1 MRKYVFIIVAAT
13 CLLAIPIAAVGAN
26 WHTELV
32 DSGGGYWQTRVAVE
46 LENPSD
52 KPVAGQGVRL
62 VIGADAGQLPLAGS
76 TTQSLRVVNADG
88 LEYLYRIEAAGGAK
102 DVLSAGDAF
111 IFAVDVPA
119 KSKATYFILCGQYHG
134 QCRHR
139 VPGRDGLDLG
149 SGGKQ
154 ICAHE
159 FKENAYGRRDKGTGA
174 SPGTAEDRG
183 AARQRCVE
191 SIIGGRLARQG
202 GNSRRVLNPS

>member
-1 MRKYVFIIVAAT
+1 MRKYVFIIVAAD
-13 CLLAIPIAAVGAN
+13 LPAGYSY
-26 WHTELV
+26 
-32 DSGGGYWQTRVAVE
+32 SGGGGESGHGVRLIPVEGTGQKMCLLVE

-119 KSKATYFILCGQYHG
+119 KSKATYFIYADNIKAMLSPSTWTRRSGPGIRWKTNLC
-134 QCRHR
+134 
-139 VPGRDGLDLG
+139 P
-149 SGGKQ
+149 
-154 ICAHE
+154 
-159 FKENAYGRRDKGTGA
+159 
-174 SPGTAEDRG
+174 
-183 AARQRCVE
+183 
-191 SIIGGRLARQG
+191 
-202 GNSRRVLNPS
+202 